1 MIRAKF
7 LRFQIYWMVVTF
19 PTCLLCL
26 SENHEPTEPGERRR
40 YGREFLL
47 ALQFVG
53 ASIQKTQGLPCIN
66 GVILDKVGG
75 V

>member
-1 MIRAKF
+1 MIRPEFSELK
-7 LRFQIYWMVVTF
+7 VVTKL
-19 PTCLLCL
+19 PCLLCL
-26 SENHEPTEPGERRR
+26 SGNHELTEPGERRR
-40 YGREFLL
+40 YDREFLL